1 MTFIKIRD
9 ECLTT
14 ILSLDNYTNMEDVWM
29 NVCVSWYMCGNDL
42 WHYQNKNI
50 LTNGHFM
57 YQEAR
62 PRSDLLLGEE
72 TL

>member
-1 MTFIKIRD
+1 
-9 ECLTT
+9 
-14 ILSLDNYTNMEDVWM
+14 
-29 NVCVSWYMCGNDL
+29 MCGNGL

-57 YQEAR
+57 YQEER
-62 PRSDLLLGEE
+62 PGSDLLPSEE